1 MPRIIRNTMLNY
13 IPKALPE
20 MKNPDMRRIFD
31 FNNNEIKKGKIV
43 YLCQREIRAKDNMAL
58 DFAKKLKR
66 ELNLPL
72 RVIHR
77 REHFL
82 YKQKENFIEKQ
93 INIAKEEFEKKEI
106 EFEIFRGTKA
116 ALKEY
121 LKEIQTSVL
130 IIDFNPIEN
139 YEYLLDVPFKIFE
152 IDGHNIIPSRLLSDK
167 QEFGASTIRKKIYL
181 KIADFLYEPNEPFVP
196 SNQADMTL
204 VDFIENK
211 LPYYFEFKNNPVKNV
226 SSGLSKYLNLGFLSA
241 NRATVEILRANVSN
255 ENKEMFF
262 EELITRKELAENFCL
277 YCKNFKTLQCVP
289 NWAKMSIKS
298 HQSDLRQYVYSLNA
312 LEQANTHD
320 PLWNSTQI
328 ELISKGTIHGYLRMY
343 WAKKILQWSDSP
355 KTALKNA
362 IYLNDKYAY
371 DSPSPSGYTGIL
383 WAIAALHDRAFRDY
397 FITGKIRRMT
407 YDSMKKKFDITK
419 YINENKK
426 RGML

>member
-93 INIAKEEFEKKEI
+93 INITKEEFEKKEI

-152 IDGHNIIPSRLLSDK
+152 IDGHNIIPSN
-167 QEFGASTIRKKIYL
+167 I
-181 KIADFLYEPNEPFVP
+181 
-196 SNQADMTL
+196 
-204 VDFIENK
+204 
-211 LPYYFEFKNNPVKNV
+211 
-226 SSGLSKYLNLGFLSA
+226 
-241 NRATVEILRANVSN
+241 
-255 ENKEMFF
+255 
-262 EELITRKELAENFCL
+262 
-277 YCKNFKTLQCVP
+277 
-289 NWAKMSIKS
+289 
-298 HQSDLRQYVYSLNA
+298 YSLNA